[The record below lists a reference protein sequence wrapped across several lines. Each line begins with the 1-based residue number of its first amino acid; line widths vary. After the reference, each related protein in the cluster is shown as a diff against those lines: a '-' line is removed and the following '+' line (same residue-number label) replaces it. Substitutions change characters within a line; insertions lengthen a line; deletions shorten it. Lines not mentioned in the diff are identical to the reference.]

1 LDSVGACCKT
11 DQNYVKEAI
20 LTFENL
26 QRPAETS
33 IDISTSNV
41 GAHTPTIALLTVSL
55 AACGGGGS
63 DSPSATTS
71 SNAAN
76 ATTGNT
82 PPIDSTQATADPNTL
97 SPPANPTGFKFK
109 SAADRSQAACFL
121 QQAQFSSTQ
130 AEITQL
136 RGANGDSTY
145 ADWLNKQYALPLSEK
160 AWDWLDRRGY
170 YSYDLASAFYNN
182 TFSVDFALWKQ
193 LMAAPDAMRKRAAL
207 ALSEF
212 FVVSVNGTAFT
223 WQNFGYARWWDM
235 LCEKAFG
242 NFRDLLEEVTL
253 NPAMGNYLN
262 TKGNKKEN
270 ATGQVP
276 DENYARELMQLF
288 TLGLYK
294 LNPDGTEVKDGTGKS
309 IDTYSQ
315 GDVTNLA
322 RVFTGYNFDTSD
334 GVRTTV
340 ARTDGTTFTVVS
352 RDFAAKRMSYLASD
366 HSTLEAKF
374 LGATVSANTPG
385 PAALKIALDTLFN
398 HPNVGP
404 FFAKQM
410 IQRLVTSNP
419 TAAYVGRVA
428 AAFKDNGAGVR
439 GDLKAVW
446 SAILLDD
453 EARNPMNASNPNY
466 GKLREPMV
474 RFIQWARTF
483 GFTSATDSWKIVD
496 TSNTSSRLA
505 QSPLRSAS
513 VFNFFRPGFVPPN
526 TALSASKSVAP
537 EFQIV
542 NETTVSGYLNFMLT
556 TIRNGFSVR
565 NPAVP
570 QSVTDTTFPLVLDMQ
585 AAYTEELALVL
596 DAAALVSHVNTVLC
610 AGRISVANMKLMS
623 DALNGTALTAAS
635 TDSQKLD
642 RVAGAVLMAMACSE
656 YLVQK

>member
-1 LDSVGACCKT
+1 MTVETLQTPIDPTPDAPAPNPAGKISV
-11 DQNYVKEAI
+11 V
-20 LTFENL
+20 
-26 QRPAETS
+26 
-33 IDISTSNV
+33 
-41 GAHTPTIALLTVSL
+41 ALMSASL
-55 AACGGGGS
+55 AACGGGSSSPGNTAGS
-63 DSPSATTS
+63 GTGANPSPGPGPSPTPAPSANPPSPTESPAPAPTS
-71 SNAAN
+71 
-76 ATTGNT
+76 
-82 PPIDSTQATADPNTL
+82 P
-97 SPPANPTGFKFK
+97 SPPAVATGFQFK
-109 SAADRSQAACFL
+109 SASNSAQAASFL

-130 AEITQL
+130 GEITQL
-136 RGANGDSTY
+136 RGTGGDGTY
-145 ADWLNKQYALPLSEK
+145 ADWLNKQYALPLGEK
-160 AWDWLDRRGY
+160 AWDWLDKRGY
-170 YSYDLASAFYNN
+170 YSFDFSTSFFNN
-182 TFSVDFALWKQ
+182 AYSVDFALWKQ
-193 LMAAPDAMRKRAAL
+193 LIAAPDAMRKRVAL
-207 ALSEF
+207 ALSEM
-212 FVVSVNGTAFT
+212 FVVSVNGTSFN

-262 TKGNKKEN
+262 TKGNRKEN
-270 ATGQVP
+270 ASGRVP
-276 DENYARELMQLF
+276 DENYSREVMQLF
-288 TLGLYK
+288 TIGLYQ

-309 IDTYSQ
+309 VDSYSQ
-315 GDVTNLA
+315 SDVTQLA

-340 ARTDGTTFTVVS
+340 TRTDGTTFNVVS
-352 RDFAAKRMSYLASD
+352 RDFAAKRMSFLAAD
-366 HSTLEAKF
+366 HSALESKF
-374 LGATVSANTPG
+374 LGATVAANAPG
-385 PAALKIALDTLFN
+385 SEALRIALDTLFN

-419 TAAYVGRVA
+419 SPSYVGRVA
-428 AAFKDNGAGVR
+428 AAFKNNGAGVR

-453 EARNPMNASNPNY
+453 EARNPLNASSPSY

-474 RFIQWARTF
+474 RFTQWARSF
-483 GFTSATDSWKIVD
+483 GFTSATDSWKIGD
-496 TSNTSSRLA
+496 TSNTSNRLA
-505 QSPLRSAS
+505 QSPLRSPS

-526 TALSASKSVAP
+526 TALSANKSVAP

-565 NPAVP
+565 SPSAP
-570 QSVTDTTFPLVLDMQ
+570 QTVSDTTFPLVLDMQ

-596 DAAALVSHVNTVLC
+596 DASALVNHVNTVLS
-610 AGRISVANMKLMS
+610 AGRISAANLKIMT
-623 DALNGTALTAAS
+623 DALNSTPLTPTS
-635 TDSQKLD
+635 TDAQKLD